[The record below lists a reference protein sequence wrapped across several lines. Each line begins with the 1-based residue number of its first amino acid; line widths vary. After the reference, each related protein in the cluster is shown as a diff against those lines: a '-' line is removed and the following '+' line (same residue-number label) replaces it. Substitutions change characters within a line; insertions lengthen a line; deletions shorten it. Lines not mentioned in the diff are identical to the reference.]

1 MSLMILLLIV
11 VGMVTITAV
20 LAALYFILRD
30 RDKD

>member
-11 VGMVTITAV
+11 VGLVTVTAV

-30 RDKD
+30 RE